1 MTILVT
7 GVAGFIG
14 SNFVYYYLRRHPE
27 RKIIGLDNLT
37 YAGNLDNLSG
47 LTEEEKKR
55 FTFIKGD
62 ICDTEL
68 VDRIFSENEIDGVI
82 NFAAESHVDRSIHDP
97 QIFLK
102 TNILGT
108 QVLLDAAKNHWQLPD
123 GKWRSLDQREEEG
136 TIQDRF
142 SRTTHNEQRTIPKFL
157 QISTD
162 EVYGALGSTG
172 FFTEKTPLDPHS
184 PYSASKASA
193 DLIVKAYHDTFGLP
207 VNITRCSNNYGPYQF
222 PEKLIPLMIN
232 NVLNHKPLPVYGD
245 GKQIRDWL
253 YVEDHCR
260 AIDMVFDDGESGEV
274 YNIGGHNEREN
285 IYIVKRIIEILRE
298 KTGDQEI
305 NESLIKHVTDRL
317 GHDRRY
323 GIDPTK
329 ITQELGWKP
338 TIMFDEGIEMTID
351 WYLNNREWVEGVIS
365 GEYLEFYNKNY
376 KI

>member
-108 QVLLDAAKNHWQLPD
+108 QVLLDVARKHWKSENGWKCID
-123 GKWRSLDQREEEG
+123 VHRDESEKSRSNPANLQSCK
-136 TIQDRF
+136 TA
-142 SRTTHNEQRTIPKFL
+142 KFL
-157 QISTD
+157 QISTNRSKSISIFSIQ
-162 EVYGALGSTG
+162 VSALFLCFLSI
-172 FFTEKTPLDPHS
+172 S
-184 PYSASKASA
+184 CY
-193 DLIVKAYHDTFGLP
+193 
-207 VNITRCSNNYGPYQF
+207 
-222 PEKLIPLMIN
+222 IP
-232 NVLNHKPLPVYGD
+232 
-245 GKQIRDWL
+245 
-253 YVEDHCR
+253 
-260 AIDMVFDDGESGEV
+260 A
-274 YNIGGHNEREN
+274 
-285 IYIVKRIIEILRE
+285 LRE
-298 KTGDQEI
+298 F
-305 NESLIKHVTDRL
+305 R
-317 GHDRRY
+317 
-323 GIDPTK
+323 
-329 ITQELGWKP
+329 
-338 TIMFDEGIEMTID
+338 TIMIDFYLVIYYIERKEIG
-351 WYLNNREWVEGVIS
+351 NQQNQR
-365 GEYLEFYNKNY
+365 
-376 KI
+376 

>member
-1 MTILVT
+1 MTLLVT

-14 SNFVYYYLRRHPE
+14 SNFVYYYLRKHPE

-37 YAGNLDNLSG
+37 YAGNIDNLSG
-47 LTEEEKKR
+47 LTEEERKR

-68 VDRIFSENEIDGVI
+68 VESIFNEQDIDGVI

-108 QVLLDAAKNHWQLPD
+108 QVLLDATKKHWRGENGWKCIDLTKHESETDRSISANLP
-123 GKWRSLDQREEEG
+123 
-136 TIQDRF
+136 
-142 SRTTHNEQRTIPKFL
+142 SRKPAKFL

-162 EVYGALGSTG
+162 EVYGALGPTG
-172 FFTEKTPLDPHS
+172 YFTEKTPLDPHS

-193 DLIVKAYHDTFGLP
+193 DLIVKAYHDTYGLP

-232 NVLNHKPLPVYGD
+232 NAINHKPLPVYGD
-245 GKQIRDWL
+245 GRQIRDWL

-260 AIDMVFDDGESGEV
+260 AIDLVFENGESGEV

-285 IYIVKRIIEILRE
+285 IYIVERIIEILRK
-298 KTGDQEI
+298 KTGDSEI
-305 NESLIKHVTDRL
+305 NKSLIKHVTDRL

-329 ITQELGWKP
+329 ITEELGWKP
-338 TIMFDEGIEMTID
+338 TIMFDEGIEITID
-351 WYLNNREWVEGVIS
+351 WYLNNKEWVESVIS
-365 GEYLEFYNKNY
+365 GEYLEFYSKNY
-376 KI
+376 DYK

>member
-1 MTILVT
+1 LTILVT

-27 RKIIGLDNLT
+27 RKLIGLDNLT
-37 YAGNLDNLSG
+37 YAGNLDNLSK
-47 LTEEEKKR
+47 LTEEDRKR
-55 FTFIKGD
+55 FTFMKGD

-68 VDRIFSENEIDGVI
+68 IESIFNEQEIDGVI

-108 QVLLDAAKNHWQLPD
+108 QVLLDAAKSHWKREDGWKSIETPSNSLEAENSDSTNLPSC
-123 GKWRSLDQREEEG
+123 K
-136 TIQDRF
+136 TA
-142 SRTTHNEQRTIPKFL
+142 KFL

-162 EVYGALGSTG
+162 EVYGALGSKG
-172 FFTEKTPLDPHS
+172 YFTEKTPLDPHS

-193 DLIVKAYHDTFGLP
+193 DLIVKAYHDTYGLP

-232 NVLNHKPLPVYGD
+232 NALNHKPLPVYGD
-245 GKQIRDWL
+245 GRQIRDWL

-260 AIDMVFDDGESGEV
+260 AIDMVFENGKSGEV

-285 IYIVKRIIEILRE
+285 IYIVKRIIEILRD
-298 KTGDQEI
+298 KTGENKI

-323 GIDPTK
+323 GIDPVK
-329 ITQELGWKP
+329 ITNELGWKP

-351 WYLNNREWVEGVIS
+351 WYLTNKAWVESVIS
-365 GEYLEFYNKNY
+365 GDYLEFYSKNY
-376 KI
+376 DQK